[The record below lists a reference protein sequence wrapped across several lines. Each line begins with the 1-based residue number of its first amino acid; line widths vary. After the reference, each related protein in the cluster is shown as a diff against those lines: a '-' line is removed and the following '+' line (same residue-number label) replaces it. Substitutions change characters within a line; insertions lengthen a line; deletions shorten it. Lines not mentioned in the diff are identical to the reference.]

1 MEQQPQPD
9 YWQMTNKELVVICK
23 QLSIPKWSGKRK
35 KDLIA
40 MIRQHIV
47 ESLQTKEST
56 PVPSPAPPPTVE
68 PTPLPTR
75 PPSPEPYE
83 FLDET
88 LMEHANRA
96 RAFLPKSPT
105 NEAAEQPQECNA
117 DQITPA
123 TDGPMVRLPVLTEA
137 ISLAD
142 MDNIRFIEY

>member
-1 MEQQPQPD
+1 
-9 YWQMTNKELVVICK
+9 MTNKELVVICK

-40 MIRQHIV
+40 MIKQHIA
-47 ESLQTKEST
+47 ETAQ
-56 PVPSPAPPPTVE
+56 PPAPPPTVD

-88 LMEHANRA
+88 LLEHANRA

-105 NEAAEQPQECNA
+105 NEDEEPIQEWSAAQT
-117 DQITPA
+117 TPA
-123 TDGPMVRLPVLTEA
+123 TEAPIVRLPVGMAA
-137 ISLAD
+137 ISFAD

>member
-1 MEQQPQPD
+1 MATQPQPD

-23 QLSIPKWSGKRK
+23 MHRIQRWSGKRK

-40 MIRQHIV
+40 LIKQHIAD
-47 ESLQTKEST
+47 TT
-56 PVPSPAPPPTVE
+56 PPAPPPIAE

-105 NEAAEQPQECNA
+105 NEDEEPIQEWSAAQT
-117 DQITPA
+117 TPA
-123 TDGPMVRLPVLTEA
+123 TEAPMVRLPVGMAA
-137 ISLAD
+137 ISFAD